1 MEFLK
6 QSDEVLSVGE
16 FSRRFKMLVK
26 TCVPELWLR
35 GEISNLKTYSSGHTY
50 FTLKDEEGSISA
62 VLFKGYSRAVSFQ
75 LREGMKVFLYGE
87 IAVYEVRGCY
97 QMVVKAALPDGT
109 GDLARRFEELKKRLS
124 AEGLFDSERKKP
136 IPRLPGKIAVVTSPT
151 GAAIRDF
158 CKILKRRGW
167 RGKVYILPAKVQG
180 IGSAAEIAERVKA
193 AQDYVFGDGSGFDLL
208 VVMRGGGSLE
218 DLWSFNEEIVARA
231 VAESRIPTI
240 SAVGHE
246 IDFTLAD
253 FAADLRAETPSAR
266 PKMPSEVRYMCCIIL
281 FREYPRIWNMPGT

>member
-193 AQDYVFGDGSGFDLL
+193 AQDYVFGDGS
-208 VVMRGGGSLE
+208 
-218 DLWSFNEEIVARA
+218 
-231 VAESRIPTI
+231 
-240 SAVGHE
+240 
-246 IDFTLAD
+246 
-253 FAADLRAETPSAR
+253 
-266 PKMPSEVRYMCCIIL
+266 
-281 FREYPRIWNMPGT
+281 

>member
-62 VLFKGYSRAVSFQ
+62 VLFKGYSRAESFQ

-97 QMVVKAALPDGT
+97 QMVLIAALPDGT
-109 GDLARRFEELKKRLS
+109 GVLARRFEELK
-124 AEGLFDSERKKP
+124 
-136 IPRLPGKIAVVTSPT
+136 
-151 GAAIRDF
+151 
-158 CKILKRRGW
+158 
-167 RGKVYILPAKVQG
+167 
-180 IGSAAEIAERVKA
+180 
-193 AQDYVFGDGSGFDLL
+193 
-208 VVMRGGGSLE
+208 
-218 DLWSFNEEIVARA
+218 
-231 VAESRIPTI
+231 
-240 SAVGHE
+240 
-246 IDFTLAD
+246 
-253 FAADLRAETPSAR
+253 
-266 PKMPSEVRYMCCIIL
+266 
-281 FREYPRIWNMPGT
+281 

>member
-208 VVMRGGGSLE
+208 VVMRGGG
-218 DLWSFNEEIVARA
+218 W
-231 VAESRIPTI
+231 
-240 SAVGHE
+240 
-246 IDFTLAD
+246 
-253 FAADLRAETPSAR
+253 
-266 PKMPSEVRYMCCIIL
+266 
-281 FREYPRIWNMPGT
+281 